1 MKFTVCFLSAACG
14 VLSLLAGASAQ
25 NSSHAVSGKKPNIIV
40 FLVDDMGWQ
49 DTSVPFWTD
58 EKGQPVKT
66 FLNKRYRTP
75 NMEKLAAQGMTFT
88 DAYAHPLC
96 TPSRVSLMSG
106 MNPSRHRVT
115 NWVRQQN
122 QTTDQNSKNLQP
134 PDWALNGLQPVG
146 TPAKGV
152 TKRPISGED
161 MHLSLIHI

>member
-88 DAYAHPLC
+88 DAYAHHLC
-96 TPSRVSLMSG
+96 TCLLYTSRCV
-106 MNPSRHRVT
+106 
-115 NWVRQQN
+115 
-122 QTTDQNSKNLQP
+122 
-134 PDWALNGLQPVG
+134 
-146 TPAKGV
+146 
-152 TKRPISGED
+152 
-161 MHLSLIHI
+161 